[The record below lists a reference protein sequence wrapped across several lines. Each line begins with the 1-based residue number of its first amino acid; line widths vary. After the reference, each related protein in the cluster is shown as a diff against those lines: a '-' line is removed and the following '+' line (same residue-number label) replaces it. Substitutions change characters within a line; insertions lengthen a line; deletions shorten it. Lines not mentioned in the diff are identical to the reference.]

1 MVQSKHDAKVKEVAS
16 RLKRQGWKVKADV
29 KGYKRPDPIGMYGHI
44 PDIQAEKAGARKII
58 EVETRD
64 SMQRDKKQHE
74 AFRRSAAHRKRT
86 SFEIEG
92 V

>member
-1 MVQSKHDAKVKEVAS
+1 MAQSKHDMKVKEKANS
-16 RLKRQGWKVKADV
+16 LTRQGWKVKADV
-29 KGYKRPDPIGMYGHI
+29 KGYDRPDPIGKYERI

-64 SMQRDKKQHE
+64 SMQRDKKQQE
-74 AFRRSAAHRKRT
+74 TFRRSAAQRKRT
-86 SFEIEG
+86 SFEIEE